1 MTRSAVLPALL
12 SSAMLLVAPLAA
24 RAEIVGVRNAG
35 DVDLSA
41 FDCTAI
47 SESQLLHRVCYDEAH
62 RYLVAQV
69 GEDYYDSC
77 NVGPKAVD
85 GLFDSNHVVAYYN
98 QRIRAQHRCTAAL
111 RVGAAAV
118 GKATQ

>member
-1 MTRSAVLPALL
+1 MRTILM
-12 SSAMLLVAPLAA
+12 AMMLAAAASGTA
-24 RAEIVGVRNAG
+24 RAEVVGVRNAG

-47 SESQLLHRVCYDEAH
+47 PESQLLHRICYDAAH
-62 RYLVAQV
+62 RYVVAQV

-85 GLFDSNHVVAYYN
+85 GLFETNHVVAYYN
-98 QRIRAQHRCTAAL
+98 QKIRAQHRCTAAL
-111 RVGAAAV
+111 RAKIGVATVGR
-118 GKATQ
+118 ATP